1 MAMALAMVTV
11 LELAVCTNLTSLTV
25 AEEQLPQSI
34 TIKYTVVSTT
44 ADMFIVQPVLFIIAR
59 YMVIVDI
66 ISMDTMLEVEDITAR
81 REVPLNPMPLEVVVD
96 VEDEEVTV
104 DTAMDAV
111 DTSDAEVET
120 SGKNKS
126 SMPEEVVCSVTTALM
141 LAQDI

>member
-1 MAMALAMVTV
+1 MVTV
-11 LELAVCTNLTSLTV
+11 LGLAVCTNPTSLTV

-34 TIKYTVVSTT
+34 TIKYTVASTT
-44 ADMFIVQPVLFIIAR
+44 ADMFIAQLVLFIIAR

-66 ISMDTMLEVEDITAR
+66 ISMDTMLEVEDITER

-96 VEDEEVTV
+96 VEVTV

-120 SGKNKS
+120 SDKNKS
-126 SMPEEVVCSVTTALM
+126 FMPEEVVCSVTTVLM
-141 LAQDI
+141 LDQDI